1 MWRFIVPSFRGREG
15 SDRRLRVRQRSMA
28 VCSGQQG
35 RCHPDARDGRR
46 GASSDGSV
54 TWQEA
59 RLHDARPS
67 ARTEC
72 PLKRITDGWCG
83 PRGRGRSKGGT
94 ASAKIPARPV
104 GSATLAVLEGHLH
117 LGAVGPDLAVLELD
131 VEGRDLR
138 DAEVSQALR
147 SRVDGGRGG
156 LLPRLGAC
164 PDELDDLVDA
174 FGHGTLLWVQ
184 RMFPAGAFTVHH
196 TWMGPRRVSRRRTP
210 RTCPARKSA

>member
-1 MWRFIVPSFRGREG
+1 
-15 SDRRLRVRQRSMA
+15 MA

-67 ARTEC
+67 APTEC
-72 PLKRITDGWCG
+72 PLKRITDGG
-83 PRGRGRSKGGT
+83 AGRV
-94 ASAKIPARPV
+94 AAAAKIPARPV
-104 GSATLAVLEGHLH
+104 WSATRAVLEGDLH

-131 VEGRDLR
+131 VERRDLR